1 MVSVPTLEVNQLI
14 TCLDSER
21 RVLTVNL
28 PISCIYTF
36 LNNNNNKMAQ
46 GAAKN
51 KGKAKVSGGRAKTGT
66 MRKGR
71 IAIAPK
77 VTQKVREAAHKKVC
91 RVLYRIGMVG

>member
-1 MVSVPTLEVNQLI
+1 
-14 TCLDSER
+14 
-21 RVLTVNL
+21 
-28 PISCIYTF
+28 
-36 LNNNNNKMAQ
+36 MAQ

-91 RVLYRIGMVG
+91 RVLYGLAW

>member
-1 MVSVPTLEVNQLI
+1 MFDA
-14 TCLDSER
+14 CLDIER
-21 RVLTVNL
+21 RL
-28 PISCIYTF
+28 
-36 LNNNNNKMAQ
+36 LNGKFAASRLSTSTYQSLIKMAQ

-51 KGKAKVSGGRAKTGT
+51 KGKAKESGGRKKTCT

-91 RVLYRIGMVG
+91 

>member
-1 MVSVPTLEVNQLI
+1 
-14 TCLDSER
+14 
-21 RVLTVNL
+21 
-28 PISCIYTF
+28 
-36 LNNNNNKMAQ
+36 MAQ

-51 KGKAKVSGGRAKTGT
+51 KGKAKESGGRKKTGT

-91 RVLYRIGMVG
+91 ITSTLQSSIPGLQYSNCQARSMILLRNRW

>member
-1 MVSVPTLEVNQLI
+1 
-14 TCLDSER
+14 
-21 RVLTVNL
+21 
-28 PISCIYTF
+28 
-36 LNNNNNKMAQ
+36 MAQ

-51 KGKAKVSGGRAKTGT
+51 KGKAKESGGRKKTGT

-91 RVLYRIGMVG
+91 RVLLFSTKLGLIVQQLSSKINDSIEKQMVAAASSGKLTIMKNKGDLEA

>member
-1 MVSVPTLEVNQLI
+1 
-14 TCLDSER
+14 
-21 RVLTVNL
+21 
-28 PISCIYTF
+28 
-36 LNNNNNKMAQ
+36 MAQ

-51 KGKAKVSGGRAKTGT
+51 KGKGKVSGGRAKTGT

-91 RVLYRIGMVG
+91 RVPLLYDWLADCDSNYRARLMIQLRNRWSLLLHLGN